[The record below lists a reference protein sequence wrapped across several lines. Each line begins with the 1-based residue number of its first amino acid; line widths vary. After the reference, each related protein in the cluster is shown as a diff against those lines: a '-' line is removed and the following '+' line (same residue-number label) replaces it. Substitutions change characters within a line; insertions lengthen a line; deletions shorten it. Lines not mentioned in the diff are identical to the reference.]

1 MAGNFYQASTSAKK
15 QYEKFLKPALEQIY
29 TNSIFYSLE
38 CAENVILASF
48 DKYAGFDCLSR
59 NKISGLMRA
68 FALRIQEKLSYD
80 TFTVRNSRDS
90 GAMTEYEKRIKA
102 MEVGALYPTI
112 TVQAYIVNDRLSAF
126 AIVRTVDLFEYIKQH
141 HPPIKKTNPLECGQ
155 SSFYVVK
162 WDDLINAK
170 YDVVVVKP
178 IADSAKRYKAIGK
191 NLNKEI
197 FL

>member
-1 MAGNFYQASTSAKK
+1 MAGNFYQASTTALK

-38 CAENVILASF
+38 CAENEIFADF
-48 DKYAGFDCLSR
+48 DKYAGFDFLSK

-80 TFTVRNSRDS
+80 TFTVRHSRDS

-102 MEVGALYPTI
+102 IEVGALFPTI

-126 AIVRTVDLFEYIKQH
+126 AIIRTVDLFEYIKKH

-155 SSFYVVK
+155 SFFYVVK
-162 WDDLINAK
+162 WNDLIDAQ
-170 YDVVVVKP
+170 YDVVIVKP
-178 IADSAKRYKAIGK
+178 IDDSGKRYKAISK
-191 NLNKEI
+191 KLNREI